1 MKNKT
6 IFVTGCSGL
15 LGSYIT
21 NLLLKKNYKVIGI
34 DNFSRYG
41 YLEHKFYNNKNF
53 TLIKGDCKNY
63 KLINKYIK
71 ISDYVIA
78 NAAQIGG
85 IKAINKKQFDMFIEN
100 QKIIENTLISSVF
113 CFKNFHMKK
122 IIYISSSM
130 IYEKN
135 KKKISS
141 EGDELNFSFPQSYYA
156 FQKLTA
162 ERLVESAYEQYK
174 MPYTIIRPFNIVGL
188 FNKNKT
194 KFMSHVIPDLIKKI
208 KKNKKMIKLYG
219 NGLQKRSFTHAKDIA
234 EIVVKCVQLKKT
246 NNKIYNVGKPGSIS
260 IKYLTKLIYYKIWP
274 KGKLLIKKS
283 KMIKNDV
290 FFNEPNIIKLKKDIG
305 IYPKT
310 RIDSSINE
318 ILK

>member
-1 MKNKT
+1 
-6 IFVTGCSGL
+6 
-15 LGSYIT
+15 
-21 NLLLKKNYKVIGI
+21 
-34 DNFSRYG
+34 
-41 YLEHKFYNNKNF
+41 
-53 TLIKGDCKNY
+53 
-63 KLINKYIK
+63 
-71 ISDYVIA
+71 
-78 NAAQIGG
+78 
-85 IKAINKKQFDMFIEN
+85 
-100 QKIIENTLISSVF
+100 
-113 CFKNFHMKK
+113 
-122 IIYISSSM
+122 
-130 IYEKN
+130 
-135 KKKISS
+135 
-141 EGDELNFSFPQSYYA
+141 
-156 FQKLTA
+156 
-162 ERLVESAYEQYK
+162 
-174 MPYTIIRPFNIVGL
+174 
-188 FNKNKT
+188 
-194 KFMSHVIPDLIKKI
+194 MSHVIPDLIKKI